1 MLQNYALFR
10 CSAIPKKI
18 DFHPTQTA
26 LKSHRMRPNYQSTDK
41 NRHALNAFLDADTLL
56 YIRVRGAPN
65 FSRAV
70 LNILRNW

>member
-1 MLQNYALFR
+1 MLQNYALSR
-10 CSAIPKKI
+10 SAAIPKKI
-18 DFHPTQTA
+18 DFHSTQTA
-26 LKSHRMRPNYQSTDK
+26 LKSHRMRPNYHSASK
-41 NRHALNAFLDADTLL
+41 NRHAFYAFLDADTLL

>member
-1 MLQNYALFR
+1 MLQNYALSR
-10 CSAIPKKI
+10 SAAIPKKI

-26 LKSHRMRPNYQSTDK
+26 LKSHRMRPNYHSASK
-41 NRHALNAFLDADTLL
+41 NRHAIYAFLDADTLL

-65 FSRAV
+65 FRRAV

>member
-1 MLQNYALFR
+1 MQNYALFR

-18 DFHPTQTA
+18 DFHATQTA
-26 LKSHRMRPNYQSTDK
+26 LKSHRMRPNYQSAGK

>member
-1 MLQNYALFR
+1 MQNYALSR
-10 CSAIPKKI
+10 SAAIPKKI

-26 LKSHRMRPNYQSTDK
+26 LKSHRMRPNYQSADK